1 MDVNNLKR
9 QIKRQDYKIGKQ
21 VFITVFT
28 ILSILLTVI
37 PLSDFWSDDVLKK
50 VLFLLAVVIFAFA
63 ITIIILFVKKKRNK
77 KVVFSSE
84 KAYVQFEYGD
94 LNKILENDS
103 NIDKCTIA
111 IPANTKLDIV
121 FDRNIIKKDSV
132 HGICLNYIFR
142 KRNKEIEKS
151 ILHNIKR
158 KNENFNFDGEI
169 GDWFILTPEDLEID
183 SKFDFLFVEANNVK
197 KENGQDINEDPKREE
212 TLTAI
217 QTLIKA
223 VTSLDNKTEVYIP
236 LVANGHA
243 RALSCLESLELIY
256 SLLKYNKDSLF
267 QNIHVVIYE
276 KQKEYAPI
284 YQLEKFYE

>member
-1 MDVNNLKR
+1 MDVNNVKR
-9 QIKRQDYKIGKQ
+9 QIKRQDFKIAKQ
-21 VFITVFT
+21 VFVTVFT
-28 ILSILLTVI
+28 IVSILVTII
-37 PLSDFWSDDVLKK
+37 PLSDFWDENVKQK
-50 VLFLLAVVIFAFA
+50 VIFLLAVVLLAFI
-63 ITIIILFVKKKRNK
+63 ITIIFLIVKKKSNK
-77 KVVFSSE
+77 KVVFSNE
-84 KAYVQFEYGD
+84 KAFIQFEYGD
-94 LNKILENDS
+94 LRKILENDS

-111 IPANTKLDIV
+111 IPANTNLDIV

-132 HGICLNYIFR
+132 HGICLNYIFS
-142 KRNKEIEKS
+142 KRNKEIEKA
-151 ILHNIKR
+151 LLYKIKR
-158 KNENFNFDGEI
+158 KKENFNANGAI
-169 GDWFILTPEDLEID
+169 GDWFILQPEDLEID

-197 KENGQDINEDPKREE
+197 KENGQDTNEDPKREE
-212 TLTAI
+212 TLVAI
-217 QTLIKA
+217 QTLIQA

-284 YQLEKFYE
+284 YQLEKFYK